1 MKLLSFT
8 LIILGKVDAS
18 LLLSKYTDGSVHNR
32 HLKDDSFTSVDSVE
46 LWIASLAKTVG
57 VNGWKSDATFTQC
70 GGDSFQLIR
79 IINMLDNKL
88 GTKVNYIVY

>member
-1 MKLLSFT
+1 MKLLGFT
-8 LIILGKVDAS
+8 FIILGKVDSS

-32 HLKDDSFTSVDSVE
+32 HLKDDSFTSIDSVE
-46 LWIASLAKTVG
+46 LWIATLAKTVG
-57 VNGWKSDATFTQC
+57 VDSWKSDSTLTQC

-79 IINMLDNKL
+79 IINMLDSKL